1 MFFISIALLLSIPYN
16 QKFKNLDAN
25 FRSKQHFPV
34 IKSIQDKIALLGSFP
49 YVLRHIMEYIP
60 PEQLLFIMPCSQDRV
75 VNAYIH

>member
-25 FRSKQHFPV
+25 FRSKQHFLV

-49 YVLRHIMEYIP
+49 L
-60 PEQLLFIMPCSQDRV
+60 CT
-75 VNAYIH
+75 